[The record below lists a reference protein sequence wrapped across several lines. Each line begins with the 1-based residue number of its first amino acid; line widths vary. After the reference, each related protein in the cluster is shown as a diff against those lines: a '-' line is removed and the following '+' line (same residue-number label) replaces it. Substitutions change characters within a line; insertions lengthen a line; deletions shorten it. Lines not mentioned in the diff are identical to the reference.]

1 MVFIRSIVFFVVFIL
16 STLVLSL
23 FMTLATITRNKKL
36 LCEVTSDW
44 AKITIFF
51 LKHICKIDY
60 RVEGLE
66 NLPGDD
72 KNYLVVSKHQSTWET
87 YFLYYFFKNRAS
99 FVLKKELLS
108 VPVIGYGLSKTGHIA
123 IDRKAG
129 SSAMKKLIKDAEKI
143 INEEHRKIVIFP
155 QGTRVPIGK
164 TAEEYPYKSGFL
176 GIVKDLQL
184 DIVPVAL
191 NTGCFWPKKSFLK
204 KPGTI
209 IVKILPVI
217 KYSDIADKKKDDII
231 NNIENIIETESN
243 KLIVK

>member
-1 MVFIRSIVFFVVFIL
+1 MVFIRSLVFFIVFIL

-23 FMTLATITRNKKL
+23 FMTVATIIRNKKL
-36 LCEVTSDW
+36 LCKITSDW
-44 AKITIFF
+44 TKITVFF
-51 LKHICKIDY
+51 LKYICKIDY

-66 NLPGDD
+66 NLPSDD

-184 DIVPVAL
+184 DMVPVAL

-231 NNIENIIETESN
+231 NNIKNIIETESN